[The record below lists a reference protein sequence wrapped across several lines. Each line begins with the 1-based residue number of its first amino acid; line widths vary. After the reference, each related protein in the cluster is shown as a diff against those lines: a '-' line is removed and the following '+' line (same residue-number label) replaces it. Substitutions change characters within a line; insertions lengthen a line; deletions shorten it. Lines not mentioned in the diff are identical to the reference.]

1 MSGLSNVKFWLRAN
15 GYDPDDEELC
25 ERIFRAAKRTDR
37 TLTDGELDGL
47 CKTG

>member
-1 MSGLSNVKFWLRAN
+1 MSGLSNVRFWLRAN

-25 ERIFRAAKRTDR
+25 DRIFRAAKATDH
-37 TLTDGELDGL
+37 TLTEKELEVL